1 MKKYLNIVFL
11 SYILL
16 FLPQLICSLTN
27 NFSLLTILYFVSFSL
42 NCLLFFMYFIKNKI
56 KLEKKSILF
65 ISLYIFI
72 LIFTIVSNIIF
83 GINTHLNDFFDFIII
98 IINMLIYYCAIPKEI
113 YDKNA
118 FASFFKKMV
127 FLGVISCIYNFVFN
141 YSTILHFFSITNSY
155 SVNLSSFFVNRNTY
169 AQFLFIMVISNFIL
183 INLENKNKTYKL
195 TLLILITICAL
206 FIFFLVYY
214 SKGIKSFK
222 SRAFIIILSMIII
235 FFIMSNNNLIS
246 FISNNFIRAEVGDTN
261 RSHYWRVGLDLI
273 SSHNFI
279 NGIGYYTALDMIK
292 INQFHSFFIDT
303 LIESGLMGLIFK
315 ILLIA
320 VIFIRVKKY
329 LKIVRQDDY
338 LSVIYAAYFGLIFFC
353 IFESM
358 NFFLLGFTENQITIM
373 FITLPMLYLNRL
385 KGE

>member
-1 MKKYLNIVFL
+1 M
-11 SYILL
+11 
-16 FLPQLICSLTN
+16 
-27 NFSLLTILYFVSFSL
+27 
-42 NCLLFFMYFIKNKI
+42 
-56 KLEKKSILF
+56 
-65 ISLYIFI
+65 
-72 LIFTIVSNIIF
+72 
-83 GINTHLNDFFDFIII
+83 
-98 IINMLIYYCAIPKEI
+98 
-113 YDKNA
+113 
-118 FASFFKKMV
+118 
-127 FLGVISCIYNFVFN
+127 
-141 YSTILHFFSITNSY
+141 
-155 SVNLSSFFVNRNTY
+155 NRNTY

-195 TLLILITICAL
+195 TLLILIINILLTMSRTTICAL